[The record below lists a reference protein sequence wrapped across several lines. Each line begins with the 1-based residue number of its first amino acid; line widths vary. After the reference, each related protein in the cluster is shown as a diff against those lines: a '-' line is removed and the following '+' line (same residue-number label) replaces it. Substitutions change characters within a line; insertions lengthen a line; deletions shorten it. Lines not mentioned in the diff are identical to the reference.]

1 MPAQNLLSLNPLRY
15 HDNQESEDSKEV
27 IAPVLFENRPIHCDD
42 MEVVAQSMQAEFSGF
57 SDNTMLKCLYFA
69 KSTPLF
75 SPPAISQATPTDV
88 QTVTTKY
95 MEAFLQERK
104 LQDPVPRSW
113 QLAGAY
119 LDRDEQKLV
128 DVPKASMHLF
138 DADSGEITVV
148 PECEQDPHSLVTHR
162 NKIRF
167 CMLNCD
173 APESMEWHRK

>member
-42 MEVVAQSMQAEFSGF
+42 TEGF
-57 SDNTMLKCLYFA
+57 SDTTMLKCLYFA

-104 LQDPVPRSW
+104 LQDPVPRSS

-148 PECEQDPHSLVTHR
+148 P
-162 NKIRF
+162 
-167 CMLNCD
+167 
-173 APESMEWHRK
+173 